1 MRKEVIVVTTIQ
13 DVRGAADAVLKSLA
27 ESGVAEITVKH
38 YEVVYIE
45 LIEYL
50 ENTGA
55 ASTLDEAECVSFI
68 NEKAGTSLTRLYD
81 PTNSSPAR
89 RRRRPLAVLLK
100 MLERGEVD
108 LKAKMSSREWEC
120 PPGYSQALEGYIAEC
135 VERGNAPA
143 TLEAKSWNL
152 RRFIDYLATRGVPD
166 LGSVVSGDVR
176 DFVVRDRALKRR
188 TVSATVGV
196 LRDFFR
202 WGRSCGERWGDLE
215 TGLPK
220 VRVVKNECVP
230 YAWSAEEVE
239 ALLAAIDR
247 SSPIGKR
254 DYAMVLLAVRLG
266 LRFSDLRAL
275 SFDSVD
281 WNARKIRIVQHKT
294 GLPLE
299 LPLLDDVGWAIID
312 YVRTGRPQSASGKVF
327 VRHLWPYD
335 EVGTVATIDDRLYA
349 YAKKAGIE
357 FPAGRPHGIHSLRS
371 SLARAMVASEAPL
384 PVVAQ
389 TLGHASSKTT
399 VLHYIRLDSED
410 LRLCCLD
417 VEEIIG
423 GGADV

>member
-1 MRKEVIVVTTIQ
+1 MVVVTVIE
-13 DVRGAADAVLKSLA
+13 DVRGAADAVLESLKKG
-27 ESGVAEITVKH
+27 GVAEITVKH
-38 YEVVYIE
+38 YEVVYAE
-45 LIEYL
+45 LIEHL
-50 ENTGA
+50 RNAGA
-55 ASTLDEAECVSFI
+55 VAALDETACVSFI
-68 NEKAGTSLTRLYD
+68 NEKAGTSLARLYD
-81 PTNSSPAR
+81 STESSPAR

-100 MLERGEVD
+100 MLEHGEVD
-108 LKAKMSSREWEC
+108 LKAKMSAREWEC
-120 PPGYSQALEGYIAEC
+120 PPGYSRDLEGYVAEC
-135 VERGNAPA
+135 ASRGNATA
-143 TLEAKSWNL
+143 TLEAKEWEL
-152 RRFIDYLATRGVPD
+152 HRFIDYLAMRGVPD
-166 LGSVVSGDVR
+166 LESADRGDAR
-176 DFVVRDRALKRR
+176 DFVVRDRSLKRR
-188 TVSATVGV
+188 TVSKTVGV

-202 WGRSCGERWGDLE
+202 WGRSLGKRWGDLE
-215 TGLPK
+215 GGLPK

-230 YAWSAEEVE
+230 YAWSAEEVG

-247 SSPIGKR
+247 ASPIGKR
-254 DYAMVLLAVRLG
+254 DYAMVLLAARLG

-275 SFDSVD
+275 SYDSVD
-281 WNARKIRIVQHKT
+281 WNARRIRIVQHKT

-299 LPLLDDVGWAIID
+299 LPLLDDVGWALID
-312 YVRTGRPQSASGKVF
+312 YMRAGRPQSASRKVF

-371 SLARAMVASEAPL
+371 SLASAMVASEAPL

-417 VEEIIG
+417 VDKVIG
-423 GGADV
+423 GDGDA